1 MIQHRYVLDDRL
13 SMSEMID
20 KIKNSPEYVNGKK
33 GLLQLIEPSNDSD
46 LIQKDLD
53 TLCENLPGLSVFG
66 MTNHGAL
73 SRENHSVEVVVC
85 CVIFFDK
92 AYFSIDVFD
101 CSAGLSTYDAG
112 EEYVKLLKDKKDL
125 KGILMM
131 SSAFDLCPETF
142 IDRVAGY
149 DKDIVMFGALA
160 GTHKMGDDRSK
171 IFVGQ
176 KIYNRGILAVAFCG
190 EDLNLDYYYNLGFKS
205 LGKELV
211 VTKSDDKGI
220 VYEIN
225 NKPAF
230 SVYQEHLG
238 IGMNEY
244 FFENT
249 SSFPF
254 FLKDNGIPLARVAL
268 EYRDDGALCF
278 ATQIPQGSSVSLSY
292 STTDMLLS
300 ESGQNAVKISEF
312 YPEAI
317 LIYACMSRRM
327 LMGDAM
333 AELEFDFYEH
343 VLSSSTWASGYG
355 EILHADGMRGFLNAS
370 CVVVG
375 MREGP
380 VPEEKDRPIYHFDSK
395 YMCSDVKNPED
406 GFLPLS
412 TRLVN
417 FLESTTLDLR
427 EANEQLFKVASLDE
441 LTQIY
446 NRRALNYFMN
456 KFLENRSRYQNI
468 AVMMVDVD
476 HFKHV
481 NDTYGH
487 DAGDMVLRDG
497 VGQVKFLFNQADVI
511 GRWGGEEF
519 VGIKPNLSFEEAKE
533 FCEAMREGVAQMEFG
548 EVGHITI
555 SIGLTM
561 VKDKDS
567 ADSVFK
573 RIDEAL
579 YEAKETG
586 RNKVVVR

>member
-1 MIQHRYVLDDRL
+1 MIQYRYVLDDL

-20 KIKNSPEYVNGKK
+20 KIKNTPEYLDGKK
-33 GLLQLIEPSNDSD
+33 GLLQLIEPNNDSEM
-46 LIQKDLD
+46 IQKDLNILRD
-53 TLCENLPGLSVFG
+53 NLPDISIFG

-85 CVIFFDK
+85 CVLFFDNS
-92 AYFSIDVFD
+92 YFSIDVFD
-101 CSAGLSTYDAG
+101 CSDGLTTYDAG
-112 EEYVKLLKDKKDL
+112 KEYVKLLKDKKDL

-142 IDRVAGY
+142 IDAVANY
-149 DKDIVMFGALA
+149 DSKIVMFGALA
-160 GTHKMGDDRSK
+160 GTHQMGDDRSK
-171 IFVGQ
+171 IFVGTR
-176 KIYNRGILAVAFCG
+176 IYSRAILTVAFCG
-190 EDLNLDYYYNLGFKS
+190 KDLSLDYYYNLGFKP

-211 VTKSDDKGI
+211 VTKSDKKGI

-230 SVYQEHLG
+230 SIYEEHLG

-254 FLKDNGIPLARVAL
+254 FLKENGIPLARVAL
-268 EYRDDGALCF
+268 DFCEDGALRF
-278 ATQIPQGSSVSLSY
+278 ATEIPQGSSVSLSY
-292 STTDMLLS
+292 STTSILLN
-300 ESGQNAVKISEF
+300 ESAANAIKLSEF
-312 YPEAI
+312 YPQAI
-317 LIYACMSRRM
+317 LVYACMSRRM
-327 LMGDAM
+327 LIGDAM
-333 AELEFDFYEH
+333 AELEFDFYKR
-343 VLSSSTWASGYG
+343 VLPSSTWASGYG
-355 EILHADGMRGFLNAS
+355 EILHADGIRGFLNAS

-380 VPEEKDRPIYHFDSK
+380 IPDEDKRPDYDFDLMYMNGKEDNSK
-395 YMCSDVKNPED
+395 E

-417 FLESTTLDLR
+417 FLESTTADLR
-427 EANEQLFKVASLDE
+427 DAIDQLFKVASLDE

-456 KFLENRSRYQNI
+456 QFLENRSRYQNI

-497 VGQVKFLFNQADVI
+497 VGQVKYLFNQADII

-533 FCEAMREGVAQMEFG
+533 FCEMMRQGVADIEFE
-548 EVGHITI
+548 EVGHITV

-561 VKDKDS
+561 VGDKDTS
-567 ADSVFK
+567 ESIFK

>member
-1 MIQHRYVLDDRL
+1 MIQYRYVLDDDL
-13 SMSEMID
+13 NMTQMID
-20 KIKNSPEYVNGKK
+20 KIKNSPEYIEGKK
-33 GLLQLIEPSNDSD
+33 GLLQLIEPSNDSEV
-46 LIQKDLD
+46 IQKDLD
-53 TLCENLPGLSVFG
+53 ILCENLPGLSVFG

-85 CVIFFDK
+85 CVLFLDNSS
-92 AYFSIDVFD
+92 FSIDVFD
-101 CSAGLSTYDAG
+101 CSEGLSTYEAG
-112 EEYVKLLKDKKDL
+112 EEYIKLLEDKKDL

-142 IDRVAGY
+142 IDVVARY
-149 DKDIVMFGALA
+149 DSDIVIFGALA
-160 GTHKMGDDRSK
+160 GTHQMGDDKSK
-171 IFVGQ
+171 IFVGNR
-176 KIYNRGILAVAFCG
+176 IYCRAILAVAFCG
-190 EDLNLDYYYNLGFKS
+190 KDLYLDHYYNLGFKP

-211 VTKSDDKGI
+211 VTKSDKKGV

-230 SVYQEHLG
+230 NIYRDHLG

-254 FLKDNGIPLARVAL
+254 FLKENGIPLARVAL
-268 EYRDDGALCF
+268 DFCEDGALRF
-278 ATQIPQGSSVSLSY
+278 ATEIPQGSSVSLSY
-292 STTDMLLS
+292 STTSKLLN
-300 ESGQNAVKISEF
+300 ESAANAIKLSEF
-312 YPEAI
+312 YPQAI
-317 LIYACMSRRM
+317 LVYACMSRRM
-327 LMGDAM
+327 LIGDAM
-333 AELEFDFYEH
+333 ADLEFEFYKR
-343 VLSSSTWASGYG
+343 VLHSSTWASGYG
-355 EILHADGMRGFLNAS
+355 EILHADGIRGFLNAS

-375 MREGP
+375 MREDP
-380 VPEEKDRPIYHFDSK
+380 IPDADKRPEYDFDLM
-395 YMCSDVKNPED
+395 YMNGQEDDSDE

-417 FLESTTLDLR
+417 FLESTTTDLR
-427 EANEQLFKVASLDE
+427 DAIDKLFKVASLDE

-456 KFLENRSRYQNI
+456 KFLENRSRYQSI
-468 AVMMVDVD
+468 AVMIVDVD

-487 DAGDMVLRDG
+487 EAGDMVLRDG
-497 VGQVKFLFNQADVI
+497 VGQVKYMFNQADVI

-533 FCEAMREGVAQMEFG
+533 FCEMMRQGVSEIEFG
-548 EVGHITI
+548 EVGHISI

-561 VKDKDS
+561 VNENDT

-586 RNKVVVR
+586 RNKVVVK

>member
-1 MIQHRYVLDDRL
+1 MIQYRYALDDNL
-13 SMSEMID
+13 SMPEMID
-20 KIKNSPEYVNGKK
+20 KIKNSPEYLDGKK
-33 GLLQLIEPSNDSD
+33 GLLQLIEPSNDSEV
-46 LIQKDLD
+46 IQKDLD
-53 TLCENLPGLSVFG
+53 ILCENLPGISVFG

-85 CVIFFDK
+85 CVLFFDN
-92 AYFSIDVFD
+92 ATFDIDVFD
-101 CSAGLSTYDAG
+101 CSKGLTTYDAG
-112 EEYVKLLKDKKDL
+112 EEFVKILPNKEDL

-142 IDRVAGY
+142 IDRVDNY
-149 DKDIVMFGALA
+149 DSDIVIFGALA

-171 IFVGQ
+171 IFVGTR
-176 KIYNRGILAVAFCG
+176 IYNRAILTVSFCG
-190 EDLNLDYYYNLGFKS
+190 KDLNIDHYYNLGFKP

-211 VTKSDDKGI
+211 VTKSDKKGV

-230 SVYQEHLG
+230 SVYKEHLG

-268 EYRDDGALCF
+268 EYREDGSLGF
-278 ATQIPQGSSVSLSY
+278 ATEIPQGSSVSLSY
-292 STTDMLLS
+292 STTDMLLI
-300 ESGQNAVKISEF
+300 ESGQNAVKLSEF
-312 YPEAI
+312 YPQAI

-333 AELEFDFYEH
+333 ADLEFDFYKH
-343 VLSSSTWASGYG
+343 VLRTSTWASGYG

-370 CVVVG
+370 CVVIG

-380 VPEEKDRPIYHFDSK
+380 IPEESKRPVYHFDSK
-395 YMCSDVKNPED
+395 YMNGEVDISED

-417 FLESTTLDLR
+417 FLESTTFDLR
-427 EANEQLFKVASLDE
+427 EAIDQLFKVASLDE

-456 KFLENRSRYQNI
+456 QFLENRSRYRNI

-497 VGQVKFLFNQADVI
+497 VGRVKYLFNQADVI

-519 VGIKPNLSFEEAKE
+519 IGIKPNLSFEEAKE
-533 FCEAMREGVAQMEFG
+533 FCEMMRKGVAEIEFEG
-548 EVGHITI
+548 VGHITV

-561 VKDKDS
+561 VNDKDNI
-567 ADSVFK
+567 DTIFK

-586 RNKVVVR
+586 RNRVVVR